1 MLADFPLRV
10 YLARG
15 ESKAHAGQVF
25 METTRVNICYR
36 PLRVAWAIRSGDRD
50 ALRQAVRLTH
60 TLWGGRFNP
69 IVVVDRP
76 DEARQIIDLFR
87 ADIVWPVG
95 VAESVTKFPELF
107 PHLRRPFFHDSLL
120 PRHAG
125 HPTRAQLLDVH
136 NMLVFSRHTPEWKAI
151 DAQGIRAVMWTD
163 DDPLADT
170 FLMQYGAYPAPGE
183 IGIDYGDLLS
193 QVTLAINIDVDKN
206 APIPTAIYDHASLG
220 YLTRHRIYRHHS
232 VRPAWDYPGFFV
244 GDVSDFD
251 DLIRFWNIRAAD
263 IQVHFVDPAHMARY
277 LAILP
282 DLDQRMRAD
291 LLHLTEPRQRVTVWS
306 REDNIDNAHKILEGQ
321 PINLCPIGDRF
332 WSGAVRPPMMILG
345 EASSLGVF
353 SDESGKRKLSY
364 SLNDKPFSSDN
375 WFHSQHLVS
384 SVQAHGAD
392 EQQTFEP
399 PYVPEMNEFIGWT
412 MQGRHEIVRVEPE
425 RVGVVVNAC
434 DNDSYLYAL
443 PVAAFVE
450 KVFET
455 IGLRAK
461 LSAGGLITRQLI
473 ARLGGVNGARVF
485 KIPGVRR
492 LLKTFG
498 PTHPFTKAA
507 ALSIIGGRDER
518 NPEAKFSDHVDLYI
532 EPREIG
538 QPLTPPMVFTYL
550 VDKGLLRIG
559 AELKCSTCSLPS
571 WIALDALKQSNICEL
586 CGATFDGTRQL
597 VNGQFHYRRTGVLGL
612 EKNSQ
617 GAIPVA
623 LVLQQLDIALG
634 GVFRENMY
642 TPSYELE
649 PLEGTTLPP
658 CEVDFMQII
667 PQKFP
672 DRIEI
677 ILGEC
682 KDERSPINAA
692 DVENLRRVAD
702 ALPVNRFE
710 PYILFAKLAPF
721 TREEVALART
731 LNGPYQRRVIL
742 LTARELEPYHLY
754 ERTQKETGITAHGV
768 SADELAAVTAH
779 LYFTEQALATV
790 TSDDPISQLDTPVE
804 DPDSCEGA

>member
-1 MLADFPLRV
+1 
-10 YLARG
+10 
-15 ESKAHAGQVF
+15 

-36 PLRVAWAIRSGDRD
+36 PLRVAWAIRAGDRD

-76 DEARQIIDLFR
+76 DEAKQIIDLFR
-87 ADIVWPVG
+87 ADMVWPVG
-95 VAESVTKFPELF
+95 DAESVTNFPELF
-107 PHLRRPFFHDSLL
+107 PHLRRPFFHDFLFL
-120 PRHAG
+120 RHAG
-125 HPTRAQLLDVH
+125 NPTRAQLLDIH
-136 NMLVFSRHTPEWKAI
+136 NMLVCSRHTPEWKAR
-151 DAQGIRAVMWTD
+151 DEQGIRAVVWAD
-163 DDPLADT
+163 DDPLADA
-170 FLMQYGAYPAPGE
+170 FLMQYGAYPAPDE
-183 IGIDYGDLLS
+183 IGIDYADLLS
-193 QVTLAINIDVDKN
+193 QVTLAINIDIDKN
-206 APIPTAIYDHASLG
+206 APIPTTIYDHASLG
-220 YLTRHRIYRHHS
+220 YLTRHGMYRHHS
-232 VRPAWDYPGFFV
+232 VRPGWDYPGFFV
-244 GDVSDFD
+244 GDASDLD

-263 IQVHFVDPAHMARY
+263 IPVHFVDPAHMARY

-282 DLDQRMRAD
+282 DLDRRMRAD
-291 LLHLTEPRQRVTVWS
+291 LLHLNEHRQKVAVWS
-306 REDNIDNAHKILEGQ
+306 RADNIDNAHKIFEGQ
-321 PINLCPIGDRF
+321 SVNLCQVGDRF
-332 WSGAVRPPMMILG
+332 WSSGTVRPPMMVLG

-353 SDESGKRKLSY
+353 SDESGKRKVSY
-364 SLNDKPFSSDN
+364 SLNDKPFSTDN
-375 WFHSQHLVS
+375 WFYTQHLVS
-384 SVQAHGAD
+384 SVQVHGAD
-392 EQQTFEP
+392 EQQTFQP
-399 PYVPEMNEFIGWT
+399 PYVPEMNEFFGWT
-412 MQGRHEIVRVEPE
+412 MQSRHETVRVEPE
-425 RVGVVVNAC
+425 RVGGVIDAC

-450 KVFET
+450 KLFET
-455 IGLRAK
+455 IGMRAK

-498 PTHPFTKAA
+498 PTHAFTKAA
-507 ALSIIGGRDER
+507 ALSIIGGRDEK
-518 NPEAKFSDHVDLYI
+518 NPDAKFSDHVDLYI

-559 AELKCSTCSLPS
+559 AELKCPTCSLLS
-571 WIALDALKQSNICEL
+571 WIALDALKQSNVCEL
-586 CGATFDGTRQL
+586 CGATFNGTRQL

-634 GVFRENMY
+634 GILRENMY

-649 PLEGTTLPP
+649 PLAGITLPP
-658 CEVDFMQII
+658 CEVDFLKLI
-667 PQKFP
+667 PQTVP
-672 DRIEI
+672 ERIQI

-692 DVENLRRVAD
+692 DVENLRRIAD
-702 ALPVNRFE
+702 ALPVSRFE

-721 TREEVALART
+721 TPDEVALART

-768 SADELAAVTAH
+768 SPDELAAVTAH
-779 LYFTEQALATV
+779 LYFTEQPPAPHDAV
-790 TSDDPISQLDTPVE
+790 TQPDQEPSPEAPVPDDGKS
-804 DPDSCEGA
+804 G